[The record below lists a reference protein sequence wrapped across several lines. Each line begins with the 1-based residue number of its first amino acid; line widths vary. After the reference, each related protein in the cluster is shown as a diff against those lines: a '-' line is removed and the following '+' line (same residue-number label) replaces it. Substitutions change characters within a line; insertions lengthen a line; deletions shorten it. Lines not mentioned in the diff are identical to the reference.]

1 MGLHDE
7 AKLDRK
13 FVEFAKQMNLYLN
26 HFPKHEKYG
35 LAQQIRDKAYECYG
49 LIVEAQKRYHKKTTL
64 TSLDI
69 AHEQLRMFIRL
80 EFSRVTLQPVAK
92 GINFVG
98 YRTWRSTRFIRKH
111 SLRQFMR
118 AARRGA
124 LASLISILGHAR
136 RTASLRHLLTTL
148 KDRHHDLYC
157 ELPKACRLL
166 LQPRAAAPTGS

>member
-13 FVEFAKQMNLYLN
+13 FTEFAKQMNLYLN

-35 LAQQIRDKAYECYG
+35 LAQQIRAKAYECYG

-80 EFSRVTLQPVAK
+80 AFELGYFSFKDGAELAKSPLGAAEHRYLAISRMVDELGRMIGGWMAAERTL
-92 GINFVG
+92 
-98 YRTWRSTRFIRKH
+98 TRE
-111 SLRQFMR
+111 
-118 AARRGA
+118 
-124 LASLISILGHAR
+124 AS
-136 RTASLRHLLTTL
+136 
-148 KDRHHDLYC
+148 
-157 ELPKACRLL
+157 
-166 LQPRAAAPTGS
+166 